1 MNSMVAMYFTVCTAV
16 FDTSQL
22 VITKN
27 AIPSYLEDC
36 IGSVI
41 ESNQET
47 SRVYLLHYNGNQSRQ
62 SQSAYGIN
70 TISRQSQFVRCT
82 VPNYSLREL
91 NYKSD
96 TKALQNR
103 DKVFATEHDHQ
114 SMAKYLELRNKLTN
128 KLNLQNAHATVPVI
142 IAAALRDH
150 GPMALE
156 LCTTRLRPF
165 VDIHAITQQYNS
177 AFSASKIPINHGD
190 FVLIKQLKEQNA
202 PLNQALSESM
212 SHSIGTIMK
221 NVSEINKRN
230 QTLCRIQSM
239 FTDQSIKLKRKYF
252 NKLTKIYF
260 VGVNETDN
268 PLTARVGLLQLM
280 SNPNNDIMFVQTK
293 FEATVPVWA
302 VSNPLIIK
310 HLSYNLET
318 THSLILTMQKHA
330 QVSNVSSIISTISIM
345 HFIFDPNAFLEA
357 MDLVAKAYTKSKDF
371 NWTLQMKE
379 IYETNIN
386 LLPRGPSTLD
396 RMSSGYNVVTKVF
409 PDPDKVM
416 KKPGF
421 IKLWQTFLKHLSNIY
436 MAALNNIRLLRVQP
450 KRVTLGQ
457 MLSSDIMTQYL
468 ISKQLGRDLFVIYQ
482 KPLLNADVGW
492 VDIRVSFQIGMAQVI
507 NIEWNI
513 MNIRKA
519 ATLSNRLCYDSE
531 LSTHQPSN
539 LSTVNPITSPTH
551 QLDISDNR
559 VVHAIRRKEVVFR
572 VFIGIGLSWCLYV
585 YYWLLQGAWQNME

>member
-62 SQSAYGIN
+62 SQSAYGI
-70 TISRQSQFVRCT
+70 VRCT

-421 IKLWQTFLKHLSNIY
+421 IKLWQTFLKH
-436 MAALNNIRLLRVQP
+436 
-450 KRVTLGQ
+450 
-457 MLSSDIMTQYL
+457 
-468 ISKQLGRDLFVIYQ
+468 F
-482 KPLLNADVGW
+482 
-492 VDIRVSFQIGMAQVI
+492 I